1 MMEPESGT
9 KDCINVLD
17 VAYMGPL
24 LVYINT
30 VSVRER
36 MWWGGNSQER
46 TISLA

>member
-1 MMEPESGT
+1 MMEPESGA

-36 MWWGGNSQER
+36 ICGGAEIVR
-46 TISLA
+46 KGPFP